1 MNKSPGHA
9 RAIIYQTVTFW
20 IILLGVGVAAVIL
33 EELIYGIYALI
44 GGIIIL
50 CLFPSLCLSRLSF
63 RQWWS
68 DIVFG
73 GVRNM
78 AYSMSKLS
86 RSSEDKVQCWEP
98 LFAFYFSFTIK
109 YFIPCVLWVLLA

>member
-1 MNKSPGHA
+1 MNKSPGHK
-9 RAIIYQTVTFW
+9 RALIYLTVTFW
-20 IILLGVGVAAVIL
+20 IYLLAVGVAMIYLNEIL
-33 EELIYGIYALI
+33 YGIYALI
-44 GGIIIL
+44 GGIIII

-68 DIVFG
+68 DIVLC
-73 GVRNM
+73 GVRKI

-98 LFAFYFSFTIK
+98 LFAFYF
-109 YFIPCVLWVLLA
+109 